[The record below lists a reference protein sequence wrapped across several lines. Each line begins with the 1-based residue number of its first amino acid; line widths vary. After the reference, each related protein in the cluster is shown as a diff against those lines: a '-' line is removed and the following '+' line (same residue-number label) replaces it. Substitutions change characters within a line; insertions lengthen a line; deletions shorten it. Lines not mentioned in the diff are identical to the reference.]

1 MNNYR
6 GGFAWRDDPSIEFNI
21 HPILMTFG
29 LIFLY
34 GNGKISSTLL
44 RYLIIDNLFNEDK
57 LCKQFAVTL
66 IGFIL

>member
-1 MNNYR
+1 MHNFQAIGIVAVILMFIWMNNYR

-34 GNGKISSTLL
+34 GNGKISSKATQ
-44 RYLIIDNLFNEDK
+44 IFNY
-57 LCKQFAVTL
+57 
-66 IGFIL
+66 